1 MTNLNIHQPHRRI
14 IVGDGVAAAAL
25 TETCTARAGDTLIVV
40 GYKASQLGR
49 GLAYASEPDENPW
62 RYAYLLNSPAD
73 DIAPDFGQWVVDNWE
88 HIYNSMVGRSPDWIG
103 SAQSYLDC
111 DDKRGLN
118 VPRAFFG
125 EYMEQR
131 CQRAIGVLRERGV
144 NVEIIDDE
152 AVSLDQEGNGFCLR
166 TASGQCIYADAVD
179 IATGGPK
186 TQRIEGDDGPFCA
199 PELFGHE
206 ERIAEHAKRG
216 ADIWCVGT
224 NATMLDA
231 LRLCQSVV
239 AEDKLRFTA
248 CSPRGVMPDALIAR
262 LPRELTKPELAGPY
276 PNANAFLEDVEA
288 NMQLAQTAGH
298 QMREIRAGFRAFFI
312 EHGLKHFVP
321 DLHEARLVPPTLRH
335 WLRGG
340 TRDTLH
346 DFHRLSL
353 TNHTRVVSGAVS
365 AIESTDDGVNIL
377 LKDETG
383 ALVPYKA
390 GFVINCSGAGSAF
403 EFDPLTRSLIDRD
416 WISICN
422 RSGGIRVGEGCETSM
437 PGVRYLSPATTIIGD
452 EVMPMPLY
460 DAHLLCTWATRANQY
475 LAKA

>member
-1 MTNLNIHQPHRRI
+1 MTNLNTQVHPRRRI

-25 TETCTARAGDTLIVV
+25 TETSTAQAGDSLVV
-40 GYKASQLGR
+40 AGYKASQLGR
-49 GLAYASEPDENPW
+49 GLAYMSEPRETPW

-73 DIAPDFGQWVVDNWE
+73 DIDPDFGQWIVDNWE
-88 HIYNSMVGRSPDWIG
+88 HIQGSMVGRSPDWLG
-103 SAQSYLDC
+103 AAKPYLDC

-125 EYMEQR
+125 DYMEQR
-131 CQRAIGVLRERGV
+131 SQQAIAALRERGV
-144 NVEIIDDE
+144 NVDIVDDE
-152 AVSLDQEGNGFCLR
+152 AVSLEQGADGFKLL
-166 TASGQCIYADAVD
+166 TASGRRLHADAVD

-206 ERIAEHAKRG
+206 ERIADHAKRG
-216 ADIWCVGT
+216 AEIWCIGT

-239 AEDKLRFTA
+239 PEDQLRFTA
-248 CSPRGVMPDALIAR
+248 CSPRGIMPEPLIAR
-262 LPRELTKPELAGPY
+262 LPRDITKPELSGPY
-276 PNANAFLEDVEA
+276 PSAKAFLDDVQR

-298 QMREIRAGFRAFFI
+298 QMREVRAGFRAFFI
-312 EHGLKHFVP
+312 EHGLKCFVP

-335 WLRGG
+335 WFRGG

-353 TNHTRVVSGAVS
+353 TNHTRVVRGAVS
-365 AIESTDDGVNIL
+365 AIESTDDGVNLL
-377 LKDETG
+377 LKDETD

-390 GFVINCSGAGSAF
+390 GFVINCSGAGATF
-403 EFDPLTRSLIDRD
+403 EFDALTRSLIDRD
-416 WISICN
+416 WVSICN
-422 RSGGIRVGEGCETSM
+422 RSGGIRVNDGCQTNM
-437 PGVRYLSPATTIIGD
+437 PGVRYLSPATTVIGD

-460 DAHLLCTWATRANQY
+460 DAHLLRTWAARANKQPS
-475 LAKA
+475 